1 MGSTNIDSYGLSQTF
16 LNNDLVH
23 GLKWDANY
31 DGKKLNVGVA
41 ENTKGENDAYFIE
54 LDNDDIMDILS
65 VPASGKPLDQRI
77 SALAGHTH
85 KKSRKHKKSSKHK
98 KTHHKRK
105 HHKSHHKH
113 HKSHRK
119 HHKKRHHK
127 SHRKHHKKRHHS
139 HKRKHKAPIDR
150 VIY

>member
-105 HHKSHHKH
+105 HHKSH
-113 HKSHRK
+113 RK

>member
-119 HHKKRHHK
+119 HHKKRHH
-127 SHRKHHKKRHHS
+127 S

>member
-1 MGSTNIDSYGLSQTF
+1 MGTTNIDSYGLSQTF
-16 LNNDLVH
+16 INNDLVH

-41 ENTKGENDAYFIE
+41 ENIQGKKDAYFID
-54 LDNDDIMDILS
+54 LDNQDIMSILS
-65 VPASGKPLDQRI
+65 LPASGKSLDQRL
-77 SALAGHTH
+77 SALAGRTH

-105 HHKSHHKH
+105 HHKSNK
-113 HKSHRK
+113 
-119 HHKKRHHK
+119 
-127 SHRKHHKKRHHS
+127 KHHKKRHHS
-139 HKRKHKAPIDR
+139 RKRKHVAQMDS

>member
-1 MGSTNIDSYGLSQTF
+1 MGTTKIDSYGLSQTF
-16 LNNDLVH
+16 INDDLVH

-41 ENTKGENDAYFIE
+41 ENTKGDDDAYFIQ
-54 LDNDDIMDILS
+54 LDNQDIMDILS
-65 VPASGKPLDQRI
+65 IPASGKSLDQRL
-77 SALAGHTH
+77 STLAGTTHH
-85 KKSRKHKKSSKHK
+85 KKSRKHRKSSKHK

-105 HHKSHHKH
+105 HHKSHRKH

-119 HHKKRHHK
+119 HHKKRHH
-127 SHRKHHKKRHHS
+127 SR
-139 HKRKHKAPIDR
+139 KRKHKAPIDR